1 MFDEIM
7 LMTTLMQ
14 NVVAL
19 VLHPFLS
26 CMLKDSIEA
35 LMDYVVPFHSLGGH
49 NVRLLKHFGNGTI
62 WIWRFK
68 WTEPAISALSL
79 KYVFLY
85 VIGTTK

>member
-26 CMLKDSIEA
+26 CMHKDSIEA
-35 LMDYVVPFHSLGGH
+35 LMDYVVPFHSLGGN
-49 NVRLLKHFGNGTI
+49 NVRLLKHLAQWHNMN
-62 WIWRFK
+62 
-68 WTEPAISALSL
+68 
-79 KYVFLY
+79 
-85 VIGTTK
+85 

>member
-1 MFDEIM
+1 MATSLIFQFVFKYRGQMFDEIM

-35 LMDYVVPFHSLGGH
+35 LMDYVVPFHSLGGN
-49 NVRLLKHFGNGTI
+49 NVRLLKHFGTI
-62 WIWRFK
+62 
-68 WTEPAISALSL
+68 
-79 KYVFLY
+79 
-85 VIGTTK
+85 

>member
-19 VLHPFLS
+19 VLHPFLN

-35 LMDYVVPFHSLGGH
+35 LMDYVVLFHSLGGN
-49 NVRLLKHFGNGTI
+49 NVRLLKHFGTMAQY
-62 WIWRFK
+62 
-68 WTEPAISALSL
+68 EL
-79 KYVFLY
+79 KMMV
-85 VIGTTK
+85 